1 MPGKAILRELNR
13 YPHPAIRLSQPL
25 PVDSW
30 GRPEPRAVLP
40 PAEDSRHPYR
50 VEVALPPWVLDGDP
64 ALRHWLFSYGGAIR
78 LEAPQAL
85 VEEPRQWLKDAL
97 AALRRPLG
105 ASGATVVDGPEAAP
119 VTVLL
124 AHGVGWRVVHFEFP
138 SMARM
143 RETGR
148 RQGSDRM
155 PVLQE
160 AFRQQMQLEKTEQS
174 GRPIFIG
181 GKSMGGRVASL
192 LVDELAAS
200 DGVRGFLCLGYPFHP
215 PGPSGHGRRW
225 RAMRSQPK
233 FSWSGSPAATTA
245 LRVR

>member
-1 MPGKAILRELNR
+1 ME
-13 YPHPAIRLSQPL
+13 IRRG
-25 PVDSW
+25 V
-30 GRPEPRAVLP
+30 
-40 PAEDSRHPYR
+40 
-50 VEVALPPWVLDGDP
+50 
-64 ALRHWLFSYGGAIR
+64 
-78 LEAPQAL
+78 L

-124 AHGVGWRVVHFEFP
+124 AHGAGWRVVRFEFP
-138 SMARM
+138 SMVRM

-148 RQGSDRM
+148 RQGSYRM

-160 AFRQQMQLEKTEQS
+160 VLRQQVQLEKTEQP

-192 LVDELAAS
+192 LVDELAAG
-200 DGVRGFLCLGYPFHP
+200 DGVRGCLCLGYPFHP
-215 PGPSGHGRRW
+215 PGPSGHGRRR
-225 RAMRSQPK
+225 RAMPCQPK
-233 FSWSGSPAATTA
+233 FSCRRSAAGSTA
-245 LRVR
+245 SSPPRARASARRGTGPRPLITLTASCGNT

>member
-1 MPGKAILRELNR
+1 ME
-13 YPHPAIRLSQPL
+13 IRRG
-25 PVDSW
+25 V
-30 GRPEPRAVLP
+30 
-40 PAEDSRHPYR
+40 
-50 VEVALPPWVLDGDP
+50 
-64 ALRHWLFSYGGAIR
+64 
-78 LEAPQAL
+78 L